1 MSRGGLK
8 ALAQAGDSAL
18 AGPLGDAYSRSMY
31 RHGRAQRFLVS
42 PGSAQRPLLA
52 AAVRSA
58 VLGASLLVCASGCG
72 TSTRET
78 SGAADAIKKPELL
91 CARAGADRVEV
102 SSFRGDG
109 KNDISKVFVR
119 SQEVGGVVLSC
130 KELDLNA
137 DGRKDMLVYFD
148 SHGRKLRE
156 EFDHDF
162 DGLADMK
169 SYYEGGQLVRQELDV
184 DFDGKPDLVEH
195 FENGKRVR
203 LEKFLAPP
211 PVVPAPAAAP
221 AATAP
226 AAAKLPADP
235 TAPAGPL
242 PSLSSTPVAP
252 SAYPAAPDSA
262 SPAPTPGSSG
272 SR

>member
-1 MSRGGLK
+1 MWLGAGL
-8 ALAQAGDSAL
+8 
-18 AGPLGDAYSRSMY
+18 
-31 RHGRAQRFLVS
+31 
-42 PGSAQRPLLA
+42 LLA
-52 AAVRSA
+52 V
-58 VLGASLLVCASGCG
+58 GGCG
-72 TSTRET
+72 ISTRET
-78 SGAADAIKKPELL
+78 GGAADAIKKPELL

-109 KNDISKVFVR
+109 KNDIAKIFVR
-119 SQEVGGVVLSC
+119 SPEVGGVVLSC

-195 FENGKRVR
+195 FEGGKRVR
-203 LEKFLAPP
+203 LEKFIAAPP
-211 PVVPAPAAAP
+211 AAP
-221 AATAP
+221 APSGAPASGGAATAGGAAAIGGVPAGTAP
-226 AAAKLPADP
+226 AAGTAPSDGA
-235 TAPAGPL
+235 APAGPL
-242 PSLSSTPVAP
+242 PSLTSTPVAP
-252 SAYPAAPDSA
+252 AAPAGDA
-262 SPAPTPGSSG
+262 AAGSPPTGAPGS
-272 SR
+272 R

>member
-1 MSRGGLK
+1 MG
-8 ALAQAGDSAL
+8 
-18 AGPLGDAYSRSMY
+18 
-31 RHGRAQRFLVS
+31 AQR
-42 PGSAQRPLLA
+42 GAARRPLAAWLGAGLLLA
-52 AAVRSA
+52 A
-58 VLGASLLVCASGCG
+58 GGCG
-72 TSTRET
+72 ISTRELG
-78 SGAADAIKKPELL
+78 GAADAVKKPELL

-109 KNDISKVFVR
+109 KNDIAKIFVR
-119 SQEVGGVVLSC
+119 SAEVGGVVLSC

-195 FENGKRVR
+195 FEGGKRVR
-203 LEKFLAPP
+203 LEKFI
-211 PVVPAPAAAP
+211 AAAP
-221 AATAP
+221 AAPAASGAPAGGGGAAVTAP
-226 AAAKLPADP
+226 AAGPAPGTAP
-235 TAPAGPL
+235 TDAGAPAGPL
-242 PSLSSTPVAP
+242 PGVTTTPVAP
-252 SAYPAAPDSA
+252 AAPAGDGA
-262 SPAPTPGSSG
+262 AAGAAATPPTGAPGS
-272 SR
+272 R

>member
-1 MSRGGLK
+1 M
-8 ALAQAGDSAL
+8 DW
-18 AGPLGDAYSRSMY
+18 
-31 RHGRAQRFLVS
+31 HGRARRFLVS
-42 PGSAQRPLLA
+42 RGSARRSRPETAGASLGSGAERRALGAWLGAGLLLA
-52 AAVRSA
+52 A
-58 VLGASLLVCASGCG
+58 GGCG

-78 SGAADAIKKPELL
+78 GGAADVIKKPELL
-91 CARAGADRVEV
+91 CVRAGADRVEV

-109 KNDISKVFVR
+109 KNDIAKVFVR
-119 SQEVGGVVLSC
+119 SPEVGGVVLSC

-195 FENGKRVR
+195 FEGGKRVR
-203 LEKFLAPP
+203 LEKFIAAPP
-211 PVVPAPAAAP
+211 
-221 AATAP
+221 TAP
-226 AAAKLPADP
+226 AASGAPASGGAAAAGGAAAGTAPVAGTAPADGA
-235 TAPAGPL
+235 APAGPL
-242 PSLSSTPVAP
+242 PGVTSTPVPPAAPAGDGAAAGPSSSTPTGA
-252 SAYPAAPDSA
+252 
-262 SPAPTPGSSG
+262 PGS
-272 SR
+272 R